1 MGSMGPVD
9 ILPFVLASRKLF
21 PFDKNK
27 DTKWYVNISPIYES
41 LVINQ

>member
-9 ILPFVLASRKLF
+9 ILPFALASRKLF
-21 PFDKNK
+21 PLDKNK
-27 DTKWYVNISPIYES
+27 DTKWYFNISPIQES